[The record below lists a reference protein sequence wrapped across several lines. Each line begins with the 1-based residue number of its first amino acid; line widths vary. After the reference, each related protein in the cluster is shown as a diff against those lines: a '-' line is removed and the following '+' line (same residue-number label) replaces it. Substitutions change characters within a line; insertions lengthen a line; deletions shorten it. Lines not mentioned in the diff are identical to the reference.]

1 MEIRGYR
8 LGPLLKRTG
17 SEIMDDNVLG
27 VAAQVA
33 YYFFFSLFPIFLFLA
48 PLLAIVGDKQK
59 TFTFLLDQLAGA
71 VPGDAFALVQ
81 DVVKEVVF
89 SDSAPGVVS
98 VGALLALWSGSNVFS
113 ALQDALNTAYDV
125 EKDERPWWKKKLI
138 ALACLLGVG
147 LLFVVSTVILLSGD
161 DIVGWVGDR
170 IGLGAAA
177 RFTWNL
183 VQFPL
188 AVGLLVT
195 TGFIVFKFLPA
206 VRQRNAHVWV
216 ASLTTTVLWL
226 VATLLF
232 RFYVQNFGSY
242 NKTYGAIGAV
252 IVLLTWMYLSMV
264 VVLIGG
270 ELAAELM
277 KGTGG
282 VRSRAGHLY
291 DGRISTG
298 GSHRPAER
306 RGGGPHAAQ
315 ARAVAGRPAGAAVP
329 AGGRRA
335 RLTRARRRAL
345 GAAAQHHARAPRD
358 ARARGPRSRR
368 APRPPAAPWS
378 RRAPPARPAPRRRR
392 RGARRARARPPP
404 AAPPGACAVGPATR
418 FVTAFPNR
426 STAITHPSMPPSAS
440 RRASGV
446 RRTTGSSRGVPNES
460 SAAPSASRAAAGAN
474 TSRPWKVGAARG
486 GTGRRTARAPASN
499 SAGESTPLSGPT
511 SSRPSLSTASAARA
525 EPTPGSTTAR
535 WTVPRGKRRQ
545 YRARASRA
553 PSTSCGATSCVAST
567 ICAPGASVA
576 STALSSAT

>member
-8 LGPLLKRTG
+8 LAPLLKKTG

-48 PLLAIVGDKQK
+48 PLLALVGDKQK
-59 TFTFLLDQLAGA
+59 TFNFLLGQLAGA
-71 VPGDAFALVQ
+71 VPGDAFRLVQ
-81 DVVKEVVF
+81 GVVAEVVF

-170 IGLGAAA
+170 VGLGSAA

-188 AVGLLVT
+188 AVALLVT

-216 ASLTTTVLWL
+216 AALTTTLLWL

-242 NKTYGAIGAV
+242 NKTYGAIGGV

-298 GSHRPAER
+298 GPTDRPS
-306 RGGGPHAAQ
+306 
-315 ARAVAGRPAGAAVP
+315 V
-329 AGGRRA
+329 
-335 RLTRARRRAL
+335 
-345 GAAAQHHARAPRD
+345 
-358 ARARGPRSRR
+358 
-368 APRPPAAPWS
+368 
-378 RRAPPARPAPRRRR
+378 
-392 RGARRARARPPP
+392 
-404 AAPPGACAVGPATR
+404 AVGQ
-418 FVTAFPNR
+418 
-426 STAITHPSMPPSAS
+426 S
-440 RRASGV
+440 
-446 RRTTGSSRGVPNES
+446 
-460 SAAPSASRAAAGAN
+460 
-474 TSRPWKVGAARG
+474 
-486 GTGRRTARAPASN
+486 
-499 SAGESTPLSGPT
+499 
-511 SSRPSLSTASAARA
+511 
-525 EPTPGSTTAR
+525 
-535 WTVPRGKRRQ
+535 
-545 YRARASRA
+545 
-553 PSTSCGATSCVAST
+553 
-567 ICAPGASVA
+567 
-576 STALSSAT
+576 